1 MIEKIK
7 LKINNL
13 TPQKLKIITERI
25 GKVVGIVFVIVFI
38 AQLGLMVW
46 SGSKPIVVQNFK
58 NAIPQKNIR
67 NITIADSYRINNKT
81 YYIMTFTDK
90 EGALYSSKY
99 GYNNITPHKSSISD
113 TQVVTNDANAYNSIV
128 QSQLINY
135 LKHKENNF
143 KINSLK
149 IIDNKTIDINNKKYI
164 LNTQNTQIQDITLN
178 KKKVFLDKN
187 YSPLL
192 SQQGQKQ
199 ILEKENFSN
208 SKVVF
213 NGIAK
218 KNGTSI
224 IYFSYD
230 GNQYVISTHYD
241 QTVSMHKMDS
251 K

>member
-13 TPQKLKIITERI
+13 TPQKLKIITEKI
-25 GKVVGIVFVIVFI
+25 GKVVGIIFVVVFI

-46 SGSKPIVVQNFK
+46 SGSKPIIVQNFK
-58 NAIPQKNIR
+58 KTISQKNIK
-67 NITIADSYRINNKT
+67 NVTIADSYKINNKT

-90 EGALYSSKY
+90 KGALYSSKY

-128 QSQLINY
+128 QIQLINY
-135 LKHKENNF
+135 LKYKKNDF

-149 IIDNKTIDINNKKYI
+149 IISNKAININNKKYI
-164 LNTQNTQIQDITLN
+164 LNIQNTQIQDVTLN

-199 ILEKENFSN
+199 ILKKENFSN
-208 SKVVF
+208 SNVVF
-213 NGIAK
+213 NGVAK
-218 KNGTSI
+218 NNGISI
-224 IYFSYD
+224 IYFSYNS
-230 GNQYVISTHYD
+230 NQYVISTHYD

>member
-1 MIEKIK
+1 
-7 LKINNL
+7 
-13 TPQKLKIITERI
+13 
-25 GKVVGIVFVIVFI
+25 
-38 AQLGLMVW
+38 
-46 SGSKPIVVQNFK
+46 
-58 NAIPQKNIR
+58 
-67 NITIADSYRINNKT
+67 
-81 YYIMTFTDK
+81 MTFTDK

-128 QSQLINY
+128 QIQLINY
-135 LKHKENNF
+135 LKHKENDF

-149 IIDNKTIDINNKKYI
+149 IINNKTIDINNKKYI
-164 LNTQNTQIQDITLN
+164 LNTLNTQIQDITLN

-199 ILEKENFSN
+199 ILEKANFSN
-208 SKVVF
+208 SNVVF

-224 IYFSYD
+224 IYFSYN